1 MKQFTITVT
10 DDKVDF
16 FVELMECIT
25 FVKEVKEEKGFEVP
39 EEHKSIVRERI
50 AKYENSPDS
59 YLVWDEIE
67 ERLNNEK

>member
-1 MKQFTITVT
+1 MKQFTITVS

-16 FVELMECIT
+16 FVELMESIT

-39 EEHKSIVRERI
+39 EEHKSLVRERI

-59 YLVWDEIE
+59 YLEWNEIE
-67 ERLNNEK
+67 EKLNKGK

>member
-16 FVELMECIT
+16 FVELMESIT

-39 EEHKSIVRERI
+39 EEHKSLVRERI

>member
-1 MKQFTITVT
+1 MKQFTITIS

-16 FVELMECIT
+16 FMELMESIS
-25 FVKEVKEEKGFEVP
+25 FVKEVKEENLFEVP

-59 YLVWDEIE
+59 YLDWDEIE
-67 ERLNNEK
+67 VKLNNGK

>member
-16 FVELMECIT
+16 FVELMESIT

-59 YLVWDEIE
+59 YLDWDEIE
-67 ERLNNEK
+67 EKLNNGK